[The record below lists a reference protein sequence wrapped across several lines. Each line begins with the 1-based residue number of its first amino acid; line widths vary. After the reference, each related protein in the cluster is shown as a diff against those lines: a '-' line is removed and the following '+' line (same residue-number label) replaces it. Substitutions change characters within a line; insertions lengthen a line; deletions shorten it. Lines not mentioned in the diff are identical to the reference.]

1 MRKERLVVPII
12 ASLAAL
18 WMAAQLLSSIL
29 FEHSLRQSLNGL
41 NARGEWRMQ
50 RVESHPGWLN
60 SNGRIVISPLLGR
73 PWRLEVSYQA
83 RHGLLS
89 TDIEGALLPR
99 LDTRLQQAVG
109 DVSVRSYPRWQG
121 RYHTL
126 GGHTELRLALAPLIV
141 EQNRRQLNV
150 RGARVRIEGV
160 YGDWRLNASLDELTL
175 NDGDASLQLGPV
187 ELDSRYTYIEDAYH
201 FNQRDHLHISALNL
215 AHPDLD
221 LTIEP
226 IDLHSEM
233 HLDERELRV
242 TGELVIGD
250 TILTEEAPDTPI
262 LNGRV
267 AAELTRINADA
278 VRQIF
283 ARLRKE
289 AAWGDASMPVADGLL
304 TRLEPL
310 MLNALQDSPRLDITT
325 INLASPLLDIN
336 ASAEG
341 SLFFDARDLQQ
352 LSFVHADNEVMQARW
367 RSRLDGDITWND
379 APSVAALWLGLPIG
393 TRSLTFDL
401 IAGSWRVNGRPLPEF

>member
-29 FEHSLRQSLNGL
+29 FEHSLRQALNGL

-60 SNGRIVISPLLGR
+60 SHGRIVISPLLGR

-89 TDIEGALLPR
+89 TDVEGALLPR
-99 LDTRLQQAVG
+99 LDTQLQRAVG

-126 GGHTELRLALAPLIV
+126 GGRTELRLALAPLIV
-141 EQNRRQLNV
+141 EQNGRQLNV

-160 YGDWRLNASLDELTL
+160 YGDWRLNASLDQLTFT
-175 NDGDASLQLGPV
+175 DRDASLKIGPV
-187 ELDSRYTYIEDAYH
+187 ELKSRYTYIEDAYH
-201 FNQRDHLHISALNL
+201 FNQRDHLHISTLNL

-221 LTIEP
+221 LKVEP
-226 IDLHSEM
+226 IDVHSEM
-233 HLDERELRV
+233 HLDERELSV

-250 TILTEEAPDTPI
+250 TLLTEEAPDTPI
-262 LNGRV
+262 LKGRI
-267 AAELTRINADA
+267 AAELSRINADS

-283 ARLRKE
+283 AKLRQE
-289 AAWGDASMPVADGLL
+289 AAWGDTSMPVADGLL

-310 MLNALQDSPRLDITT
+310 LLNALQDSPRLDITT
-325 INLASPLLDIN
+325 INLESPLLEIN

-341 SLFFDARDLQQ
+341 ALFFDARDLEE
-352 LSFVHADNEVMQARW
+352 LSLVHADNEAMQARW